1 MLGWI
6 ILIVLVL
13 LLLGSLPVYPYSRR
27 WSYYPSGLIT
37 VLVIVLLV
45 LILAD
50 FV

>member
-1 MLGWI
+1 MLGWV

-27 WSYYPSGLIT
+27 WGYYPTGAIT
-37 VLVIVLLV
+37 ILVIVLLV

-50 FV
+50 YI

>member
-1 MLGWI
+1 MLGWV

-27 WSYYPSGLIT
+27 WGYYPTGAIT
-37 VLVIVLLV
+37 LLVIVLLV

-50 FV
+50 YI